1 MNWMS
6 PDSRLPR
13 QPTPH
18 EASRGGFF
26 LNVMPALLYVVA
38 VFYGGSVA
46 QPPMPDVR
54 IMPADKLMHC
64 LGFAGMQ
71 ITMVRALRYELP
83 RLSYKQHLWVALIAC
98 SALGAA
104 LELFQAMLPART
116 ADLVDWVADT
126 VGAGTAAGAMW
137 LLFGRGGTP
146 RD

>member
-1 MNWMS
+1 MNSMS
-6 PDSRLPR
+6 PDSRLPD
-13 QPTPH
+13 
-18 EASRGGFF
+18 EAPRGGFF
-26 LNVMPALLYVVA
+26 LNVMPALLYVGA

-46 QPPMPDVR
+46 QAPMPDVR

-83 RLSYKQHLWVALIAC
+83 RFTYKQHLWLALAVC

-137 LLFGRGGTP
+137 LLFGKDSSS